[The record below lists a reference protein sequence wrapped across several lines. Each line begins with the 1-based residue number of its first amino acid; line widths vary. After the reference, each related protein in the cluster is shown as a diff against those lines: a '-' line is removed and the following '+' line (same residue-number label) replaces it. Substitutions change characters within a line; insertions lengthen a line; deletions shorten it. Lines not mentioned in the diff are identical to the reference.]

1 MFCRL
6 LTVIVNNIKGL
17 IILRKADCPQLGNH
31 QEQHVGTKQE
41 EPHGGPRSSQ
51 SSPSSEIPLNY
62 LENRKSLERLLCSD
76 EPVFLFVISSVF
88 TTSSLDA
95 LLPPG
100 ALAVVKEISLKTQAK
115 DGSVPGLI
123 KASGEHMEVLGPFAR
138 VFEVTMYGIT
148 TKSPEP
154 PIEMLAADLARRW
167 AMLGLEF

>member
-6 LTVIVNNIKGL
+6 LTVIVNSIKGL

-51 SSPSSEIPLNY
+51 SSPSSEIPLSY
-62 LENRKSLERLLCSD
+62 LENRKSLGRPGCCD

-95 LLPPG
+95 LLPLG
-100 ALAVVKEISLKTQAK
+100 GLVKEISLKTQAK
-115 DGSVPGLI
+115 DGSTPGLM
-123 KASGEHMEVLGPFAR
+123 KASGEHMEVLGTFAR

-148 TKSPEP
+148 AKSPEP
-154 PIEMLAADLARRW
+154 PTEMLAADLARGW